1 MDRLKTNRIGNMD
14 DGQAENNPPIF
25 GSVASCES
33 SPRYLVPV
41 VRRRKIQ
48 VLSLSKLP
56 VVVLDLGNIF

>member
-25 GSVASCES
+25 GSVAS
-33 SPRYLVPV
+33 PRYLVLARVPV
-41 VRRRKIQ
+41 VRRKEIQ

-56 VVVLDLGNIF
+56 VVELDLGNIF

>member
-33 SPRYLVPV
+33 SPRYSGVPGTGSE
-41 VRRRKIQ
+41 KTST
-48 VLSLSKLP
+48 LS
-56 VVVLDLGNIF
+56 